1 VTSCCVLFR
10 RSRKLP
16 ALRPARIV
24 TNLTTLV
31 AGTCVCVCARAVCAC
46 ASVCAAVASLSKA
59 SALDARHSLSLTVPV
74 GRKRDGNDDGLRA
87 VRPATAQSSASCHA
101 QRRAAQHVL
110 LSTDFPSGKFRLDNS
125 PRRRPVCGGAP
136 RKQGPRDCSESSSHG
151 TPSAARAPSVADR
164 ISSRCHTIWP
174 SAFGYWFMR
183 HAVTLARSADLRE
196 HAQPGASW
204 NHDSRLRRSGFQGS
218 QPYCV
223 CV

>member
-1 VTSCCVLFR
+1 MIRADPCARACVTSCCVLFR

-174 SAFGYWFMR
+174 SAFGSQAPAAPR
-183 HAVTLARSADLRE
+183 RAPARLHKPEQIFTTRKKPA
-196 HAQPGASW
+196 G
-204 NHDSRLRRSGFQGS
+204 N
-218 QPYCV
+218 
-223 CV
+223 